1 MYRTAH
7 QGRVTMASQKQRINL
22 KVAGKAYEMSIAPD
36 KEEVYRMAEREV
48 NASVTKLR
56 KAFGDKIST
65 EDCLAITALQLCIN
79 GISIARQS
87 EVNNEDMAALDALSQ
102 MLDKHI
108 NSLGPNK

>member
-1 MYRTAH
+1 
-7 QGRVTMASQKQRINL
+7 MASQKQRINL
-22 KVAGKAYEMSIAPD
+22 KVAGKAYEMLITPD
-36 KEEVYRMAEREV
+36 KEEVYRMAERKV
-48 NASVTKLR
+48 NASVTECR
-56 KAFGDKIST
+56 KRFGDIST

-87 EVNNEDMAALDALSQ
+87 EVNDEDMAALDALSQ